1 MIEIKE
7 KDKWIYP
14 ESSDFYGFHTHF
26 HDGRHAVEYYNRK
39 IMERREEYTHV
50 VDADEWNHPEAIDAS
65 TLVKEV
71 GYHKIENFFD
81 EEKKASLNA
90 MRATIND
97 FIDTNRH
104 IKSRNQNMVFINHPL
119 YYIPDLYKIAFD
131 ERIVNIAAGYF
142 DCIPALSSIAVRK
155 SFVTDGPAISNQQ
168 YHRDYNSLVKQ
179 IKFVVYLHDVN
190 EDGGPF
196 TYVDGS
202 NAKMWQNWWYHHYPS
217 DEMMENIY
225 GKDKIVPIT
234 ANFGDLLMAN
244 TRGMHKGMKPKKHE
258 RTAIHICYMIH
269 PELGGPGHQQET
281 PFANGSKMRKEDFDN
296 LPDWK
301 KPAADFLVKV

>member
-1 MIEIKE
+1 MVIEL
-7 KDKWIYP
+7 KDNWIYP
-14 ESSDFYGFHTHF
+14 ENPDFYGFHSHF
-26 HDGRHAVEYYNRK
+26 HDGQEAVKYYNRK
-39 IMERREEYTHV
+39 ITERREKYILESNFET
-50 VDADEWNHPEAIDAS
+50 EEA
-65 TLVKEV
+65 TRVKEV
-71 GYHKIENFFD
+71 GYHKVENFFD
-81 EEKKASLNA
+81 ENQKNSLNA
-90 MRATIND
+90 IRTTIDN
-97 FIDTNRH
+97 FIDTNQHVERQD
-104 IKSRNQNMVFINHPL
+104 QNMAFIDQPILN
-119 YYIPDLYKIAFD
+119 IPDLYKIAFD
-131 ERIVNIAAGYF
+131 ERIINIATAYF
-142 DCIPALSSIAVRK
+142 GCMPGVTSVAVRK

-202 NAKMWQNWWYHHYPS
+202 NAKMWGNWWHHHYPS

-225 GKDKIVPIT
+225 GKDKVVPIT

-258 RTAIHICYMIH
+258 RTAIHMCYMIH
-269 PELGGPGHQQET
+269 PELTGPGHQQENRLESG
-281 PFANGSKMRKEDFDN
+281 FRIRKEDFDN